1 MLASDRVLEYKEA
14 GMKNLERQ
22 TTLNLEELR
31 VALENG
37 SVGPRCLIIN
47 EIGVIFI
54 NSGGTEGG
62 EDLLG
67 LLESKSASDRMIAFC
82 LLSTIP
88 EKTKELSETLTTFRN
103 DPQNQEFLESAE
115 EMIAEFTS

>member
-1 MLASDRVLEYKEA
+1 
-14 GMKNLERQ
+14 MKNLERQ
-22 TTLNLEELR
+22 TALNLEELR
-31 VALENG
+31 VALEDG
-37 SVGPRCLIIN
+37 SAGPRCLIIN

-67 LLESKSASDRMIAFC
+67 LLESESASDRMIAFC

-88 EKTKELSETLTTFRN
+88 EGTKELSETLTAYRD
-103 DPQNQEFLESAE
+103 DPQNAEHLERAD
-115 EMIAEFTS
+115 EMIAKFAS